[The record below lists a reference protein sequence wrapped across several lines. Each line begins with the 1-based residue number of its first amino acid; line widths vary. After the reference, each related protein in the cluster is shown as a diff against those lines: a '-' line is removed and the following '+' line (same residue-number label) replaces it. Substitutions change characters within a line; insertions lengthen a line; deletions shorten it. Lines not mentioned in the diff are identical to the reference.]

1 MDQSSTEPPW
11 DIRART
17 LAYAVR
23 AVRLFR
29 VLEESGDAAS
39 RLIGKQFLRSA
50 TSIGANVAEAQ
61 SAESAADFVHKYGIA
76 QKEAR
81 ESLYWLPLMDE
92 SNLLSTERLQPLRQ
106 ETNEIVAIITTI
118 IVKKKRAVRK

>member
-1 MDQSSTEPPW
+1 MHQSSTEPPW

-17 LAYAVR
+17 LAYVVR

-39 RLIGKQFLRSA
+39 RLIWKQFLRSA

-61 SAESAADFVHKYGIA
+61 SAESAADLVHKYGIA
-76 QKEAR
+76 QK
-81 ESLYWLPLMDE
+81 
-92 SNLLSTERLQPLRQ
+92 
-106 ETNEIVAIITTI
+106 
-118 IVKKKRAVRK
+118 